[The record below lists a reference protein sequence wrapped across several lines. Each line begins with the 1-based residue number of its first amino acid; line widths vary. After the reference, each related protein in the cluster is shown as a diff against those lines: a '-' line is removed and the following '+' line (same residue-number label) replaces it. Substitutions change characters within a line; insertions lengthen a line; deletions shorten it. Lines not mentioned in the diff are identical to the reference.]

1 MERLEKLLALEA
13 DLLARME
20 VAETREFAALAR
32 QYRETI
38 REIDE
43 IKNGEDDDDR
53 AANIVRRHRAK

>member
-43 IKNGEDDDDR
+43 IRNGEDDDDR
-53 AANIVRRHRAK
+53 AANIVRRHRGK

>member
-20 VAETREFAALAR
+20 MAETREFAALAR

-43 IKNGEDDDDR
+43 IRNGEDDDDR
-53 AANIVRRHRAK
+53 AANIVRRHRGK